1 MDLKKLRD
9 EALAEANMA
18 IREEKLR
25 AFKSAVRKKVATI
38 MANDEEI
45 ARLQKEN
52 EALRKDIAALDFE
65 DHKDVTL

>member
-9 EALAEANMA
+9 EALTEANTA

-25 AFKSAVRKKVATI
+25 KFKSAIRQKIGMI
-38 MANDEEI
+38 MTNDEEI
-45 ARLQKEN
+45 DKRQKAN
-52 EALRKDIAALDFE
+52 EALRKEIAALDFE